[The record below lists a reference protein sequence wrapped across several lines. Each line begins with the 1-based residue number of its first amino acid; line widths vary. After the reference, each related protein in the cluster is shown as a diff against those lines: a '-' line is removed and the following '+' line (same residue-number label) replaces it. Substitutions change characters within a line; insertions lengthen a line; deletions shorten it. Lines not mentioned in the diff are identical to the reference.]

1 MKQYIQSNK
10 LILTIALLFGAIYS
24 IGSTLVALILQQV
37 IDVAIAHDMDSFYSI
52 VLQTAIYLAI
62 LGLCYLIYSTLS
74 KKFINKVIRLLRK
87 NVFQGVFQ
95 KNIPDFK
102 QVNSADYLSALTND
116 IKIIEE
122 NYFVPLLFCLHN
134 VIIFVTSFA
143 VMLYLSPVVMLCL
156 FVTLLLLIIIPSV
169 FKKAMQNGQNE
180 FSKKQSRLT
189 VVIKDFLSGYEVIH
203 SYKMNEYAE
212 NAFGKYNESVF
223 TSKYSLDKIVARVE
237 ALSTILGVV
246 VQCSVLFV
254 SAYLIITGHITA
266 GALVA
271 LVQVTGTIVAPIQ
284 VLSQNVPKIQGSK
297 PVIQR
302 LLALANYHDSTFTGK
317 ESPTFNQQITL
328 ENVHF
333 SYDDSQEVIQG
344 LDFTF
349 EKGKKYA
356 LVGKSGCGKTT
367 LINLITGYYAGFTGN
382 IYYDVQNL
390 HQLNIEA
397 VNELSSIIHQNVY
410 MFDESIR
417 DNICLHKQLSGN
429 QLEEALDISGVKLFL
444 DDQKNLDSLVGENG
458 NTLSGGQRQRIAVA
472 RALIQEKSL
481 LILDEGT
488 SAIDMQTAYD
498 IESRLLKINDLT
510 LITITHSLNPE
521 LLISY
526 DKIIYMEDGKICE
539 VDNFENLVT
548 MKNKFYE
555 FYKLK
560 K

>member
-1 MKQYIQSNK
+1 MKKYILSNK

-37 IDVAIAHDMDSFYSI
+37 IDVAIAHDKDSFYFI
-52 VLQTAIYLAI
+52 VFQTALYLVI

-169 FKKAMQNGQNE
+169 FKRAMQNSQND

-333 SYDDSQEVIQG
+333 SYDDSREVIQG

-382 IYYDVQNL
+382 IYYDNKNL
-390 HQLNIEA
+390 QQLNIEA

-429 QLEEALDISGVKLFL
+429 QLEESLDISGVKLFL

-498 IESRLLKINDLT
+498 IESRLLKINELT

-521 LLISY
+521 LLLSY

-539 VDNFENLVT
+539 VDNFKNLVT
-548 MKNKFYE
+548 MKTKFYE